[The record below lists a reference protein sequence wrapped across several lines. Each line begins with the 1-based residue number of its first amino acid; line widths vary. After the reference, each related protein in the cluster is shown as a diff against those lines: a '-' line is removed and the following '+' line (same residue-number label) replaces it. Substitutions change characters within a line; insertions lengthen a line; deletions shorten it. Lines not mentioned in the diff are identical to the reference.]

1 VYLAYAAVWCAS
13 VVAVSS
19 LARGAHTAL
28 LLLLCLWIGWCVILP
43 RAAPALAAFAHPTP
57 SRVETEIAAERALA
71 KVGDS
76 HNPDD
81 PYFAAFRA
89 RTLARYGVRTVE
101 ELPVNY
107 GGLVML
113 EGERLTSEIVER
125 EVARQAAAHDAQNRM
140 VGDWMWIA
148 PSLAAATASRAL
160 AGTDTDHH
168 RDFVAAAERRRY
180 AMVQALNRL
189 HADKIRHHNDR
200 MQKLDATHWREI
212 PREDY
217 AMPPLRFALARL
229 QPAAVAL
236 LVWLALSI
244 VVLAGCGR
252 RLERGA

>member
-1 VYLAYAAVWCAS
+1 
-13 VVAVSS
+13 
-19 LARGAHTAL
+19 
-28 LLLLCLWIGWCVILP
+28 
-43 RAAPALAAFAHPTP
+43 
-57 SRVETEIAAERALA
+57 
-71 KVGDS
+71 
-76 HNPDD
+76 
-81 PYFAAFRA
+81 
-89 RTLARYGVRTVE
+89 
-101 ELPVNY
+101 
-107 GGLVML
+107 
-113 EGERLTSEIVER
+113 
-125 EVARQAAAHDAQNRM
+125 M